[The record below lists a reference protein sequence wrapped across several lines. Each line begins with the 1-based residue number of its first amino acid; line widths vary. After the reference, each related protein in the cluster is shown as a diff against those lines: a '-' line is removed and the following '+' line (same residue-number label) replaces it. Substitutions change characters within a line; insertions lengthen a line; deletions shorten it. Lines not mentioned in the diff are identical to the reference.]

1 MIRLVLRSD
10 AFSMYIISKPKPE
23 DAEAI
28 AEVIRKSW
36 YATYIDAEVG
46 ITKEDID
53 LMYAENQAQ
62 QVDVFRERA
71 LHPKDDDIS
80 LVAKESERGKVDG
93 FIRLKIH
100 PDSVEMLSL
109 YVDPECV
116 GKGIGTSLWPEA
128 QKTLPKDKSVM
139 VEVASYTKAVDF
151 YKKLGFV
158 DQGEKYR
165 KQGEKMLS
173 SGNKIPLVSMVLE
186 R

>member
-1 MIRLVLRSD
+1 MIT
-10 AFSMYIISKPKPE
+10 ISKPQPE

-36 YATYIDAEVG
+36 YATYISEEVG

-53 LMYAENQAQ
+53 LMYAENQERQ
-62 QVDVFRERA
+62 IEVFRERA

-80 LVAKESERGKVDG
+80 LVAKEDQNVVG

-109 YVDPECV
+109 YVDPDCV
-116 GKGIGTSLWPEA
+116 GKGIGTSLWQEV
-128 QKTLPKDKSVM
+128 KKILPKDKPVT
-139 VEVASYTKAVDF
+139 VEVASYTKAVEF

-158 DQGEKYR
+158 DRGEQYS

-173 SGNKIPLVSMVLE
+173 SGKRMPLMGMIFVCYP
-186 R
+186 

>member
-1 MIRLVLRSD
+1 MKIL
-10 AFSMYIISKPKPE
+10 ISKPTPE
-23 DAEAI
+23 DAGWI

-36 YATYIDAEVG
+36 YVTYINTEVG

-53 LMYAENQAQ
+53 LMYAENQERQ
-62 QVDVFRERA
+62 IEVFRDRA

-80 LVAKESERGKVDG
+80 MVAKEGEKVVG

-100 PDSVEMLSL
+100 PDFAEILSL

-116 GKGIGTSLWPEA
+116 GKGIGTSLWQEA
-128 QKTLPKDKSVM
+128 QKILPKEKMVT

-151 YKKLGFV
+151 YKKLGFA
-158 DQGEKYR
+158 DRGEKYR

-173 SGNKIPLVSMVLE
+173 SGKQMPLMGMVFSKNGSAN
-186 R
+186 